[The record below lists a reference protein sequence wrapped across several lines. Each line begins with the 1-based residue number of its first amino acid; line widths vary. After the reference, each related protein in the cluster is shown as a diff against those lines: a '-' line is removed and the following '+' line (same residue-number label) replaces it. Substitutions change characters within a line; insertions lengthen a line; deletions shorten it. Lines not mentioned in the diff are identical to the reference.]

1 MKYVGTFRGGFFFAG
16 ARAILMPS
24 SFSLGPSE

>member
-24 SFSLGPSE
+24 SFSLAPV